1 MEDIR
6 DIEERVDELYHKIDD
21 IHAELYSLGGSEERI
36 EIFERLRE
44 LISIKDQAGDEI
56 AVAVLG
62 WAYEELGKV

>member
-1 MEDIR
+1 MENIQ

-36 EIFERLRE
+36 EFFERLRE
-44 LISIKDQAGDEI
+44 LIKIKDQENDEV